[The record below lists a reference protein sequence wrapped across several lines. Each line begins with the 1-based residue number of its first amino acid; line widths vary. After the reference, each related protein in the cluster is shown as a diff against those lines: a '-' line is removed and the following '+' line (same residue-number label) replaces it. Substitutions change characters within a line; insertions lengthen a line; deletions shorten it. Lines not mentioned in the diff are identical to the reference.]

1 MTTIRSIR
9 AAGVTGAALLLAAIS
24 LPASATAEK
33 GTAGS
38 ASAERNQI
46 NVTGQRAD
54 QNPSERRIC
63 VRDTFTGSRMARRI
77 CKTAQEWETAGGI
90 PGSER

>member
-1 MTTIRSIR
+1 MTIIRSIR
-9 AAGVTGAALLLAAIS
+9 AAGLAGAALLLASIS
-24 LPASATAEK
+24 LPASATAEA
-33 GTAGS
+33 GTAS
-38 ASAERNQI
+38 ASNAERNQI
-46 NVTGQRAD
+46 NVTGQRVE

-63 VRDTFTGSRMARRI
+63 VRDSFSGSRMVRRI